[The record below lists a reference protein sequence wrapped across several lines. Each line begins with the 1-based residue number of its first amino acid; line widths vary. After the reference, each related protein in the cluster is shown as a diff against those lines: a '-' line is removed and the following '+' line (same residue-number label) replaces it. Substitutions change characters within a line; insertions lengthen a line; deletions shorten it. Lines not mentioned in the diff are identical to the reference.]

1 MDGPVDPLGYGR
13 GLGKQVV
20 VAEGAPALTG
30 HALAADMAALQIPT
44 TLIPD
49 AAIFALMAR
58 VNKVCQHKP
67 EVGATNRPHAH
78 QQQTLRDIH
87 SFRFPH

>member
-1 MDGPVDPLGYGR
+1 M
-13 GLGKQVV
+13 QVV

-30 HALAADMAALQIPT
+30 HALAADMAARQIPT

-58 VNKVCQHKP
+58 VNKVSPHP
-67 EVGATNRPHAH
+67 VVETTSNLLVHWPRGA
-78 QQQTLRDIH
+78 
-87 SFRFPH
+87 S